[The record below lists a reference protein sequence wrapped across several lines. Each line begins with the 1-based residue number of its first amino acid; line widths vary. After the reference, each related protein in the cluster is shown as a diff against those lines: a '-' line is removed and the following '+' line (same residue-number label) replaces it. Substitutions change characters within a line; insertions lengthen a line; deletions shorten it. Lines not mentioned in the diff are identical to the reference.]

1 MSENQKE
8 EEECVCVCIYSEV
21 STADSGLSAGL
32 SAAGAPR
39 KWGPLTSAAP
49 GVELGEARSRRTAV
63 AGVEPGEARPLT
75 STIDDGLPRAV
86 VRISADWTL

>member
-86 VRISADWTL
+86 VRIDWTL